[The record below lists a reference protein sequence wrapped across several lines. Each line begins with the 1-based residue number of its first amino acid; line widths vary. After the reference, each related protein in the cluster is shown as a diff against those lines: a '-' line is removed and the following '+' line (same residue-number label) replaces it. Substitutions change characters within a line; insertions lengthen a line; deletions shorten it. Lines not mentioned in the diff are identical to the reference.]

1 MGPGNHRLEGRRMTS
16 RTSILP
22 RLPIAAFF
30 GALALTGGLI
40 PVLIYHT
47 LLDAPVLATVAAAV
61 PGILLAA
68 AAAYLLHR
76 NVARPLRAA
85 AAVIEAA
92 SDGELGGRLP
102 PARLREVQAV
112 AHAFNR
118 MADSVQESTD
128 SLVYRA
134 FHDPLTGLPNRA
146 LFLSGFTR
154 ALASA
159 RRTNRV
165 AVMFLDVDRF
175 KYLNDSLG
183 HGIGDQ
189 LLSIFSQRV
198 VGAADGHM
206 VARLGGDE
214 FTVLIQAANAQAAA
228 LRVAERIMY
237 ALRRPFSL
245 SGQEMF
251 VTSSIGIAVSTE
263 ADRTTTELLRKADIA
278 LYRAKAEGRSRFVL
292 FTPELDAIP
301 TEQFDL
307 DNALRRSV
315 ERHELLL
322 HYQPLID
329 LRTGDITG
337 MEALLRWDH
346 PHRGILSPATFISIA
361 EETGE
366 IIRIGQWVLEEA
378 CRSTVEFQRLRPGY
392 PLTVCVNISAVE
404 FRQRDLPRRIASV
417 LHDTGLPPGQLKLE
431 LTESVL
437 IQDVPSSLEMLG
449 ELRDLGVGLAIDDF
463 GTGYSSLS
471 YLQRLPVDTLK
482 VDQSFIARLGIDPTS
497 GPVLRAIVEMGN
509 ALKMNVVAEG
519 IENRWQWEFL
529 AEIGCRQGQGHFFTA
544 PVEATEFGRL
554 LAAHN
559 PIKVRSPRRLPRTG

>member
-1 MGPGNHRLEGRRMTS
+1 MTP
-16 RTSILP
+16 RTNILP

-30 GALALTGGLI
+30 GALALAGCLI
-40 PVLIYHT
+40 PVLAYHPLSDAGSLAV
-47 LLDAPVLATVAAAV
+47 LLAMA
-61 PGILLAA
+61 PGILIAA
-68 AAAYLLHR
+68 MATYLIHR

-92 SDGELGGRLP
+92 SDGELDGRLP
-102 PARLREVQAV
+102 PARLREIQAV

-154 ALASA
+154 ALAGA
-159 RRTNRV
+159 RRANRV

-183 HGIGDQ
+183 HGVGDQ
-189 LLSIFSQRV
+189 LLSAFSQRV

-214 FTVLIQAANAQAAA
+214 FTVLVQSANAQGAA
-228 LRVAERIMY
+228 LRIAERVMY

-263 ADRTTTELLRKADIA
+263 VDRTTTELLRKADIA

-301 TEQFDL
+301 SEQFDL

-378 CRSTVEFQRLRPGY
+378 CRRTVEFQRLRPDY
-392 PLTVCVNISAVE
+392 PLTVCVNISAAE
-404 FRQRDLPRRIASV
+404 FRQRDLPRRIARV
-417 LHDTGLPPGQLKLE
+417 LQATGLPPRQLKLE

-437 IQDVPSSLEMLG
+437 IQDIPSTLEMLG

-482 VDQSFIARLGIDPTS
+482 VDQSFIARLGVDATS

-519 IENRWQWEFL
+519 IENRWQWDFL
-529 AEIGCRQGQGHFFTA
+529 ADIGCRQGQGHFFTP
-544 PVEATEFGRL
+544 PVEATDFGRL
-554 LAAHN
+554 LTAHN
-559 PIKVRSPRRLPRTG
+559 PIKVRTPRRLPRAG

>member
-1 MGPGNHRLEGRRMTS
+1 MTS
-16 RTSILP
+16 RTQFLP
-22 RLPIAAFF
+22 RLPVAVFF
-30 GALALTGGLI
+30 GTVVLAGCLLALLVHDFLAGGSRSD
-40 PVLIYHT
+40 VL
-47 LLDAPVLATVAAAV
+47 AAAV
-61 PGILLAA
+61 PAIATAA
-68 AAAYLLHR
+68 VATYLLHC

-85 AAVIEAA
+85 ARVIEAA
-92 SDGELGGRLP
+92 SDGELDGRLP
-102 PARLREVQAV
+102 PARFSEVQAV

-146 LFLSGFTR
+146 LFLSGFSR
-154 ALASA
+154 ALAGA
-159 RRTNRV
+159 QRANRV

-183 HGIGDQ
+183 HGVGDQ
-189 LLSIFSQRV
+189 LLSVFSQRV

-214 FTVLIQAANAQAAA
+214 FTVLVQSANAQAAA
-228 LRVAERIMY
+228 LRIAERIMY

-251 VTSSIGIAVSTE
+251 VTSSIGIAVSTD
-263 ADRTTTELLRKADIA
+263 ADRTTTELLRRADIA

-292 FTPELDAIP
+292 FTPELDANP
-301 TEQFDL
+301 AEQFDL

-329 LRTGDITG
+329 LRTGDISG

-378 CRSTVEFQRLRPGY
+378 CHRTVEFQRLRPGY
-392 PLTVCVNISAVE
+392 PLTVCVNISAAE
-404 FRQRDLPRRIASV
+404 FHQRDLPRRIAGV
-417 LHDTGLPPGQLKLE
+417 LRDTGLPPRQLKLE

-437 IQDVPSSLEMLG
+437 IQDIPSTLDTLG

-482 VDQSFIARLGIDPTS
+482 VDQSFIARLGVDATS

-509 ALKMNVVAEG
+509 ALNMNVVAEG
-519 IENRWQWEFL
+519 IENRWQWDFL
-529 AEIGCRQGQGHFFTA
+529 TDIGCRQGQGHFFA
-544 PVEATEFGRL
+544 AAVDASEFGRL
-554 LAAHN
+554 VAAHN
-559 PIKVRSPRRLPRTG
+559 PIKVPMRRRLPRAG